1 MGCPD
6 SVDPSLGS
14 ATYDSGSKQV
24 IRSDKGLML
33 EISVFSISLWWLI
46 HITLSVDKSTFS
58 SDYNG

>member
-1 MGCPD
+1 M
-6 SVDPSLGS
+6 DPSLGS